1 MKVISCMAP
10 LQATVQSEQKE
21 GVQRRFTFQ
30 VAVNVYISLFIFS
43 WPTGKKKQ
51 KGVQKA
57 VFNFVHCHR
66 LLPVKTQK
74 NEKWRVKVLQAE
86 TTRAAERKMWGGDQ
100 GVPAH

>member
-30 VAVNVYISLFIFS
+30 VAVDVYISLFIFS

-57 VFNFVHCHR
+57 VFNYVH
-66 LLPVKTQK
+66 LPPPAACQ
-74 NEKWRVKVLQAE
+74 NAE
-86 TTRAAERKMWGGDQ
+86 EREVEGQ
-100 GVPAH
+100 GLAGRDNKGS